1 MVKTQI
7 VEMNVKDLIKADWNY
22 KSEGTQEQIDKLKN
36 SIKIDK
42 SVGVLAVR
50 EIKGKFEVI
59 DGNHRLEAIKQM
71 KWKKVPCENFG
82 EITKATAITIAR
94 RRNHQWFEDD
104 LLSYSDIFKNDVLQ
118 EYSLDDLEKFMPDT
132 KAEMMSIAELTD
144 FDWDQFERNDDLDD
158 DPLKTIKLIVNDDIY
173 QLWKDWL
180 AKCQDMLG
188 YDNPSSCFELAIIEA
203 LNTPIESVS

>member
-1 MVKTQI
+1 MNKTQLANI
-7 VEMNVKDLIKADWNY
+7 DIKDLHKADWNY
-22 KSEGTQEQIDKLKN
+22 KTDGTDEQIEKLIN
-36 SIKIDK
+36 SINQDK

-50 EIKGKFEVI
+50 ETEDGFEVI
-59 DGNHRLEAIKQM
+59 DGNHRLEAVSRM
-71 KWKKVPCENFG
+71 KWEEVPCENFG
-82 EITKATAITIAR
+82 LITKATAITIAR